1 MPDKVR
7 SVDDMVAD
15 MERAVEEPEGNTSS
29 GKHRQHVAQAIEKLI
44 SSQIIDGKLRYIED
58 GTGSKAATKTAP
70 ALLNVAAAVQEMVS
84 EMSGRKMSYT
94 ITIEGKGAAAAAPKP
109 FKTGKL
115 RGRPPKDPAKKA
127 AEAEQKRRDAHK
139 KATIDFD
146 KVYDDRKRYL
156 DAGIGDEF
164 AGWRADIER
173 LPDRFARPF
182 QSRPRGASRPV
193 RLGLPGRFG
202 VRTGCQFPQVCPPP
216 CRSATSGAPGTNLGY
231 LTHATTPPGRRTFAA
246 GSSAPACAASA
257 SSGRAPRA

>member
-1 MPDKVR
+1 MGRVLSRTIAPRR
-7 SVDDMVAD
+7 SCFLSA
-15 MERAVEEPEGNTSS
+15 RLPAWY
-29 GKHRQHVAQAIEKLI
+29 K
-44 SSQIIDGKLRYIED
+44 KLRTAHYFS
-58 GTGSKAATKTAP
+58 TGIRNLRLSKNFLP
-70 ALLNVAAAVQEMVS
+70 FGWP
-84 EMSGRKMSYT
+84 GR
-94 ITIEGKGAAAAAPKP
+94 P
-109 FKTGKL
+109 
-115 RGRPPKDPAKKA
+115 GRVPPKDPAKKA

>member
-1 MPDKVR
+1 MRPNLR
-7 SVDDMVAD
+7 
-15 MERAVEEPEGNTSS
+15 RNNYPGCQWGLGAVE
-29 GKHRQHVAQAIEKLI
+29 
-44 SSQIIDGKLRYIED
+44 
-58 GTGSKAATKTAP
+58 
-70 ALLNVAAAVQEMVS
+70 
-84 EMSGRKMSYT
+84 
-94 ITIEGKGAAAAAPKP
+94 
-109 FKTGKL
+109 
-115 RGRPPKDPAKKA
+115 KDK
-127 AEAEQKRRDAHK
+127 
-139 KATIDFD
+139 
-146 KVYDDRKRYL
+146 
-156 DAGIGDEF
+156 F

>member
-1 MPDKVR
+1 MGWGGFYLGP
-7 SVDDMVAD
+7 S
-15 MERAVEEPEGNTSS
+15 
-29 GKHRQHVAQAIEKLI
+29 HR
-44 SSQIIDGKLRYIED
+44 
-58 GTGSKAATKTAP
+58 
-70 ALLNVAAAVQEMVS
+70 VAAAFS
-84 EMSGRKMSYT
+84 ARGCPHGKKLCTAHYFSTGIRNLRLSKNFLPFGWPGR
-94 ITIEGKGAAAAAPKP
+94 P
-109 FKTGKL
+109 
-115 RGRPPKDPAKKA
+115 GRVPPKDPAKKA

-231 LTHATTPPGRRTFAA
+231 LTDPRYYAARTAYFRCGKFCSRLRCFSVFRPRSAGVSARRSARVCLGRRSLGRNFF
-246 GSSAPACAASA
+246 PA
-257 SSGRAPRA
+257 

>member
-1 MPDKVR
+1 MR
-7 SVDDMVAD
+7 NYGSIY
-15 MERAVEEPEGNTSS
+15 TS
-29 GKHRQHVAQAIEKLI
+29 Q
-44 SSQIIDGKLRYIED
+44 
-58 GTGSKAATKTAP
+58 
-70 ALLNVAAAVQEMVS
+70 
-84 EMSGRKMSYT
+84 GRFL
-94 ITIEGKGAAAAAPKP
+94 GKP

>member
-1 MPDKVR
+1 
-7 SVDDMVAD
+7 MVQFI
-15 MERAVEEPEGNTSS
+15 R
-29 GKHRQHVAQAIEKLI
+29 
-44 SSQIIDGKLRYIED
+44 
-58 GTGSKAATKTAP
+58 
-70 ALLNVAAAVQEMVS
+70 
-84 EMSGRKMSYT
+84 
-94 ITIEGKGAAAAAPKP
+94 
-109 FKTGKL
+109 L
-115 RGRPPKDPAKKA
+115 RGDFWVGAGFISDHRTASQLLSQREAARMVKNFVQPIILALAYGTCASAKISC
-127 AEAEQKRRDAHK
+127 HS
-139 KATIDFD
+139 
-146 KVYDDRKRYL
+146 
-156 DAGIGDEF
+156 AGPGGP
-164 AGWRADIER
+164 GWRADIER

>member
-1 MPDKVR
+1 
-7 SVDDMVAD
+7 MVQFI
-15 MERAVEEPEGNTSS
+15 R
-29 GKHRQHVAQAIEKLI
+29 
-44 SSQIIDGKLRYIED
+44 
-58 GTGSKAATKTAP
+58 
-70 ALLNVAAAVQEMVS
+70 
-84 EMSGRKMSYT
+84 
-94 ITIEGKGAAAAAPKP
+94 
-109 FKTGKL
+109 L
-115 RGRPPKDPAKKA
+115 RGDFWVGAGFISDHRTASQLLSQREAARMVKNFVQPIILALAYGTCASAKISCHSA
-127 AEAEQKRRDAHK
+127 GPGGPGA
-139 KATIDFD
+139 
-146 KVYDDRKRYL
+146 YRKRYL

>member
-1 MPDKVR
+1 MGWGGFYLGP
-7 SVDDMVAD
+7 S
-15 MERAVEEPEGNTSS
+15 
-29 GKHRQHVAQAIEKLI
+29 HR
-44 SSQIIDGKLRYIED
+44 
-58 GTGSKAATKTAP
+58 
-70 ALLNVAAAVQEMVS
+70 VAAAFS
-84 EMSGRKMSYT
+84 ARGCPHGKKLCTAHYFSTGIRNLRLSKNFLPFGWPGRP
-94 ITIEGKGAAAAAPKP
+94 GRVAVAAPKP

-231 LTHATTPPGRRTFAA
+231 LTDPRYYAARTAYFRCGKFCSRLRCFSVFRPRSAGVSARRSARVCLGRRSLGRNFF
-246 GSSAPACAASA
+246 PA
-257 SSGRAPRA
+257 

>member
-1 MPDKVR
+1 MHTK
-7 SVDDMVAD
+7 AD
-15 MERAVEEPEGNTSS
+15 YAG
-29 GKHRQHVAQAIEKLI
+29 LI
-44 SSQIIDGKLRYIED
+44 K
-58 GTGSKAATKTAP
+58 
-70 ALLNVAAAVQEMVS
+70 
-84 EMSGRKMSYT
+84 
-94 ITIEGKGAAAAAPKP
+94 
-109 FKTGKL
+109 
-115 RGRPPKDPAKKA
+115 
-127 AEAEQKRRDAHK
+127 QKRRDAHK

-231 LTHATTPPGRRTFAA
+231 LTDPRYYAARTAYFRCGKFCSRLRCFSVFRPRSAGVSARRSARVCLGRRSLGRNLPRRRPREALPSVSGCTPSARARWTCARRRSWRASTPRRPSPWRRAA
-246 GSSAPACAASA
+246 ARAHSSAPRASSAARSCSWCAA
-257 SSGRAPRA
+257 RAP